1 MRLLAARVSMG
12 LWRALAGRA
21 APSGGVF
28 AFWAGI
34 FALCGGIFAPCG
46 GILAPSGA
54 RAASV
59 DLVQV
64 SVDKARVA
72 RIPDH
77 TQILVIGQPGIADVT
92 MLKNSGMGVITGKSF
107 GETNL
112 IALDAQGNLLGEWT
126 VRVGAEQGGLLV
138 QNGLNRESY
147 ICAPNCLPTI
157 DLADA
162 KTIASDR
169 AAAAA
174 QHTVFAAGR

>member
-1 MRLLAARVSMG
+1 MRL
-12 LWRALAGRA
+12 RASIRSIGGMLVLAGL
-21 APSGGVF
+21 F
-28 AFWAGI
+28 AQ
-34 FALCGGIFAPCG
+34 
-46 GILAPSGA
+46 SGA
-54 RAASV
+54 QAASR

-126 VRVGAEQGGLLV
+126 VRVGAEKADLLV

-147 ICAPNCLPTI
+147 ICSPNCLPTI

-162 KTIASDR
+162 KSIAADR
-169 AAAAA
+169 ASAVA
-174 QHTVFAAGR
+174 QHTGFSTGK